1 MGLIRQF
8 INSFKQY
15 PTIYVTVDIHGTI
28 LVPSWSK
35 TETYKYYPFAKKVM
49 QIMSKRND
57 IKLIMWS
64 GSHLEALIKYNNKFT
79 EDGILFDFVNRNTE
93 CKNTEL
99 CCFDMKHYTDVGLDD
114 KFGFNPYTD
123 WLKLYIYFTIKRIL
137 GN

>member
-8 INSFKQY
+8 IKSFELY

-28 LVPSWSK
+28 LIPSWSK

-49 QIMSKRND
+49 QMMSKRDN

-64 GSHLEALIKYNNKFT
+64 CSHLEALNKYNNKFK
-79 EDGILFDFVNRNTE
+79 EDGILFDFVNTNTD
-93 CKNTEL
+93 CKNSEL
-99 CCFDMKHYTDVGLDD
+99 CCFDMKHYTDVGFDD
-114 KFGFNPYTD
+114 KFGFNPYID
-123 WLKLYIYFTIKRIL
+123 WFKLYIYFIIKRIL